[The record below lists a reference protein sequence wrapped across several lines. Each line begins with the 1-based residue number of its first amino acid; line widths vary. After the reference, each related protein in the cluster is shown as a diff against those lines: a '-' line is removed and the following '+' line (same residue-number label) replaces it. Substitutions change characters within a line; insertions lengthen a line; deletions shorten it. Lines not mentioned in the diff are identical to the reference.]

1 MMKVIKFSSTQMN
14 EHAQA
19 LKIRRRVFIDEQR
32 VPEAIEIDEHES
44 SCTHFLIYDED
55 EAVGTA
61 RLRVKEP
68 WIKFERIAVLEQTR
82 GKGVGR
88 ELVEKM
94 MAHAKVHFP
103 HLMPMMNS
111 QLSAEGFY
119 RKLGWVSEGEIFFEA
134 GIPHVQMVIRTN

>member
-1 MMKVIKFSSTQMN
+1 MRVIHFSSSQAP

-19 LKIRRRVFIDEQR
+19 LQIRRTVFIEEQR
-32 VPEAIEIDEHES
+32 VPEEIEIDGYES

-55 EAVGTA
+55 EAVGTS

-68 WIKFERIAVLEQTR
+68 WIKFERIAVLKKTR

-94 MAHAKVHFP
+94 MDHAKVHFP
-103 HLMPMMNS
+103 HLLPMMNS

-119 RKLGWVSEGEIFFEA
+119 RKLGWTSEGEVFYEA